1 MGRARNG
8 QAIGEARRTPSQMRA
23 LKTFVE
29 TAEAAGDLDAWRRGR
44 CVLRYLGGE
53 PLAFLAKEVGVHRS
67 AATKWLAW
75 YEADG
80 VEGLRTRISSGRPP
94 RLTLEQQLELTRI
107 VEAGPVA
114 AGFRSGVWT
123 GALVGEW
130 IREHFGVEYHPHHIP
145 KMLHQLG
152 FSVQRPRKRLAR
164 ADVQAQAFWLRK
176 TFPAIKK
183 KRERAEG

>member
-1 MGRARNG
+1 MKALRAFVRSAEDSRN
-8 QAIGEARRTPSQMRA
+8 
-23 LKTFVE
+23 
-29 TAEAAGDLDAWRRGR
+29 LDAWRRGR

-53 PLAFLAKEVGVHRS
+53 SLAVLAKEVGVHRS

-94 RLTLEQQLELTRI
+94 RLTLDQRLELTRV
-107 VEAGPVA
+107 VEEGPVA
-114 AGFRSGVWT
+114 TGFRSGVWT

-145 KMLHQLG
+145 KVLHQLG

-164 ADVQAQAFWLRK
+164 ADAEAQAFWLRR

-183 KRERAEG
+183 KRPRAEG

>member
-8 QAIGEARRTPSQMRA
+8 QAISEERRTVAQVRA
-23 LKTFVE
+23 LQKLVRE
-29 TAEAAGDLDAWRRGR
+29 AEAAQDLDVWRRAR

-53 PLAFLAKEVGVHRS
+53 PIAALAREVGVHRS

-80 VEGLRTRISSGRPP
+80 IAGLRTRVASGRPP
-94 RLTLEQQLELTRI
+94 RLSLDQRLKLTRV

-130 IREHFGVEYHPHHIP
+130 IREHFGVEYHPQHIP
-145 KMLHQLG
+145 RMLHQLG

-164 ADVQAQAFWLRK
+164 ADREAQALWLRK
-176 TFPAIKK
+176 TLPAIKK
-183 KRERAEG
+183 KPLHAEA

>member
-1 MGRARNG
+1 MR
-8 QAIGEARRTPSQMRA
+8 GEGGGVSCGT
-23 LKTFVE
+23 
-29 TAEAAGDLDAWRRGR
+29 W
-44 CVLRYLGGE
+44 GGE
-53 PLAFLAKEVGVHRS
+53 SLAVLAKEVGVHRS

-94 RLTLEQQLELTRI
+94 RLTLEQRLELTRI

-130 IREHFGVEYHPHHIP
+130 IREHFGVADHPHHIP
-145 KMLHQLG
+145 RMLHQLG

-164 ADVQAQAFWLRK
+164 ADAEAQALWFRRTLL
-176 TFPAIKK
+176 AIKEK
-183 KRERAEG
+183 QPRAEE